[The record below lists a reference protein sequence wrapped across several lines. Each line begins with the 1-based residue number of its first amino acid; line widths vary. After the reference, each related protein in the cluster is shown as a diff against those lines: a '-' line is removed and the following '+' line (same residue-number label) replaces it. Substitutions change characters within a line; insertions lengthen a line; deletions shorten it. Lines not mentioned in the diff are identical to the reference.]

1 MNSGRGIKIRKKLEK
16 KTRLIWFG
24 MSVTEDGF
32 KFKPWDSCKIVMKLF
47 KPVWQVERCEG
58 NFRDFKDLP
67 KDGVVN
73 V

>member
-1 MNSGRGIKIRKKLEK
+1 
-16 KTRLIWFG
+16 
-24 MSVTEDGF
+24 MSATEDGF